1 MKEKLRILMQKENL
15 TASRLAEI
23 LGIKPAGISHILS
36 GRNNPGYEL
45 ICKIVNAFPQV
56 NPYWLLGDSEKM
68 YNDSVSEPA
77 TSKSSAGLLFDFG
90 EESGQVNVS
99 GTKSPTAVP
108 ENNRTAIPVPD
119 RMTKSEISRIII
131 LYRDRTFESFSP
143 FEI

>member
-15 TASRLAEI
+15 TASRLADM

-68 YNDSVSEPA
+68 YNDSYAESA
-77 TSKSSAGLLFDFG
+77 SLSKDGALLFDFNEQKTEPT
-90 EESGQVNVS
+90 EESRPQTRRRNGTGDIVASIAEAMS
-99 GTKSPTAVP
+99 GP
-108 ENNRTAIPVPD
+108 
-119 RMTKSEISRIII
+119 EISRIII
-131 LYRDRTFESFSP
+131 LYRDRTFESFTPSGK
-143 FEI
+143 